1 MDETKILL
9 THVKRIA
16 AKAREKR
23 RQDLENKIRSI
34 QEEGRKGVVAAQAEL
49 IQLKNGLVMEEKIK
63 MKRAKI

>member
-9 THVKRIA
+9 NHVKRIA

-34 QEEGRKGVVAAQAEL
+34 QEEGRKGVVAAQAKL